1 MKYCPYCGAALPE
14 AALSFCPECGEQLP
28 GEEPKA
34 AKKEER
40 RTKQKRPKRAKKPR
54 KAKTPRK
61 AADIPPED
69 GYDGYYDDRVPIDEG
84 NRRDGMDKGVIKES
98 SRSGGRPA
106 GGNCRLR
113 CNFIYHLS
121 CKSGIYQVK

>member
-1 MKYCPYCGAALPE
+1 MKYCSYCGAVLLE

-34 AKKEER
+34 AKREER
-40 RTKQKRPKRAKKPR
+40 RTKQKIPKRAKKPR

-69 GYDGYYDDRVPIDEG
+69 GYDGYYDDRVPEG
-84 NRRDGMDKGVIKES
+84 SRRDGMDRGVIKKAVALV
-98 SRSGGRPA
+98 A
-106 GGNCRLR
+106 GLLVLIAACVAIL
-113 CNFIYHLS
+113 FI
-121 CKSGIYQVK
+121 I